1 MNARAIVVSLGLA
14 AAALAGSAGLQGQS
28 HQDVAPAAVPTPQK
42 TGYISAN
49 GLKYYYAVY
58 GKGEPLLLL
67 HGGLGQIEMFGPNLT
82 KLSQTRQVIGVDLQG
97 HGRTR
102 LGSRPI
108 EAGAMGDDM
117 AALLD
122 GLGYRK
128 VDVMG
133 FSLGGA
139 VAFRLAVQHP
149 AAVRRLVLVSTPF
162 AQRGFYP
169 EVLPQQAA
177 LSAAQAAGMKGT
189 PLYQAYAAT
198 APDPSEF
205 PRLLD
210 AMGTYMRRPY
220 DWSADAGSLRGPV
233 LLVYGDADI
242 IRPEHMVEFY
252 HLLGGGLKDAGWMR
266 ENMSPNRLAVIP
278 GATHYNIF
286 TDPRLASTVAPFLE
300 AGDDDAARGGG
311 SPERR

>member
-1 MNARAIVVSLGLA
+1 MNTRTIVTSVMLA
-14 AAALAGSAGLQGQS
+14 TTSMAGSSSLQGQS
-28 HQDVAPAAVPTPQK
+28 ASAPAPASVPTPRR
-42 TGYISAN
+42 TGYASAN
-49 GLKYYYAVY
+49 GVRYYYAIY
-58 GKGEPLLLL
+58 GRGEPLLLL
-67 HGGLGQIEMFGPNLT
+67 HGGLGQIEMFGPNLA
-82 KLSQTRQVIGVDLQG
+82 KLSQNRQVIGVDLQG

-122 GLGYRK
+122 SLGYDK
-128 VDVMG
+128 ADVVG
-133 FSLGGA
+133 YSLGGA
-139 VAFRLAVQHP
+139 VALRLAVQHP
-149 AAVRRLVLVSTPF
+149 SAVRRLVLISTPF
-162 AQRGFYP
+162 AQQGFYP

-177 LSAAQAAGMKGT
+177 LSAALADQMKQT
-189 PLYQAYAAT
+189 PMYQAYAAT

-210 AMGTYMRRPY
+210 AMGAYMRQPY
-220 DWSADAGSLRGPV
+220 DWSADARAIRGPV
-233 LLVYGDADI
+233 MLVYGDADI

-278 GATHYNIF
+278 GATHYEIF
-286 TDPRLASTVAPFLE
+286 ADPRLADIVLPFLNQVDG
-300 AGDDDAARGGG
+300 AAHGSDAHQRH
-311 SPERR
+311 